1 MQNNLL
7 KILVVVIYI
16 FLVYKF
22 SDNIT
27 LLLLFTLAAILAL
40 CNISK
45 ITEGYVSGDNY
56 APANFKPMETFNK
69 DFNKRDYDPNQ
80 QVNIKGDEINIS
92 SKDGQ
97 YVDVA
102 KIVKDVVPIADFSK
116 YQMGPYDNLVLTTG
130 NPVSEYV
137 KLQTN
142 SLATPGE
149 VCVYQGNELPLQC
162 KKTQG
167 ENVGP
172 PVNGVVGS
180 PQNLFM
186 FADNKSSL
194 NCCPSTFSTS
204 TGCVCTT
211 EDQRMYVNNRG
222 IGFSKSPVPVNNVPK
237 SKTSKK

>member
-40 CNISK
+40 CNITK
-45 ITEGYVSGDNY
+45 ITEGYLSGDQY
-56 APANFKPMETFNK
+56 SPANFGSKDTFSPE
-69 DFNKRDYDPNQ
+69 FNNRDVDSSQ
-80 QVNIKGDEINIS
+80 QFNIKDNEINIS

-102 KIVKDVVPIADFSK
+102 KIVDDVVPVANFTK

-162 KKTQG
+162 KKSQG
-167 ENVGP
+167 ANVGP

-211 EDQRMYVNNRG
+211 EEQRKYVNNRG
-222 IGFSKSPVPVNNVPK
+222 IGFSKSPVNNVPK
-237 SKTSKK
+237 VSKK

>member
-40 CNISK
+40 CNITK
-45 ITEGYVSGDNY
+45 ITEGYLSGDQY
-56 APANFKPMETFNK
+56 APANFGSKDTFSK
-69 DFNKRDYDPNQ
+69 DFNNRDVDSSQ
-80 QVNIKGDEINIS
+80 QFNIKGSEINIS

-102 KIVKDVVPIADFSK
+102 KIVDDVVPVANFTK

-149 VCVYQGNELPLQC
+149 ICVYQGNELPLQC
-162 KKTQG
+162 KKSQG
-167 ENVGP
+167 ANVGP

-211 EDQRMYVNNRG
+211 EEQRKYVNNRG
-222 IGFSKSPVPVNNVPK
+222 IGFSKSPVNYVPK
-237 SKTSKK
+237 VSKK